1 MAIVSIEDWKG
12 LTCKSPVGVLSAN
25 DIKTAGDR
33 KFMNL
38 LRSRRLLTRVP
49 FQRLHSENVSTSIH
63 HVCPNAKATSGFSP
77 PRPRRM
83 GASSFTFIRQRDGK
97 KTCWN
102 SEYRF
107 NSDLI
112 TVTSLY
118 LLSFLVVDE
127 LRSLVMRL
135 LRVIRG
141 RGIHFCRRD

>member
-1 MAIVSIEDWKG
+1 MQ
-12 LTCKSPVGVLSAN
+12 KSVGVLSAD

-49 FQRLHSENVSTSIH
+49 FQRLHSKNVSTSIH
-63 HVCPNAKATSGFSP
+63 HVCPNVKATSGFPSP
-77 PRPRRM
+77 RSRRM
-83 GASSFTFIRQRDGK
+83 GASSFAFVRQRETAK
-97 KTCWN
+97 KQPLD

-112 TVTSLY
+112 TVTSPS
-118 LLSFLVVDE
+118 LLPSLVADE